1 MESFLDC
8 LRLLVG
14 CLVCGF
20 CLGCSSS
27 DSNVRGAQ
35 SAPEAGR
42 VSAAGGGGDA
52 RSEAARAG
60 RGGAAASA
68 PRSTAGASG
77 SAGSTATATPAS
89 SAPRVDP
96 DDGDAGVIAP
106 TVHKTP
112 PGPSM
117 MLDWDE
123 ATGGKPVNCEPGHY
137 VGTFMCDLATADLGT
152 AHISGPVEL
161 TLQQSK
167 NGEFL
172 EISDAH
178 ISGFALLFLNFQ
190 ATLAG
195 RLECTTRKLSA
206 MAVNGAVGLGSADLL
221 PVLGF
226 SGQLN
231 GELATGG
238 ELLSGTWSFPVT
250 LPDGSQLGTCVGP
263 WTATRM
269 EP

>member
-1 MESFLDC
+1 M
-8 LRLLVG
+8 RLLFVG
-14 CLVCGF
+14 LTCGWI
-20 CLGCSSS
+20 LGCSGS
-27 DSNVRGAQ
+27 DSNTQGAQ
-35 SAPEAGR
+35 SAPVAGR
-42 VSAAGGGGDA
+42 ESAAGGGSGG
-52 RSEAARAG
+52 RTESSRAG
-60 RGGAAASA
+60 QGAAPASP
-68 PRSTAGASG
+68 PRDAAGASG
-77 SAGSTATATPAS
+77 SVAS
-89 SAPRVDP
+89 SATSGGSRAPRVE

-106 TVHKTP
+106 TVRKTP
-112 PGPSM
+112 PDPSIM
-117 MLDWDE
+117 FDWEE

-137 VGTFMCDLATADLGT
+137 VGTFMCDLKTADLGT
-152 AHISGPVEL
+152 AHISGPVQL

-178 ISGFALLFLNFQ
+178 ISGFALLFLNFE

-206 MAVNGAVGLGSADLL
+206 MAVDGSVGLGSAALL

-231 GELATGG
+231 GDLDGAG

>member
-1 MESFLDC
+1 M
-8 LRLLVG
+8 
-14 CLVCGF
+14 
-20 CLGCSSS
+20 
-27 DSNVRGAQ
+27 RGAQ
-35 SAPEAGR
+35 SAPEAGSS
-42 VSAAGGGGDA
+42 SAAGGGGKD
-52 RSEAARAG
+52 SEPPAAGRAG
-60 RGGAAASA
+60 ATESAAAGSSAVSSA
-68 PRSTAGASG
+68 PASG
-77 SAGSTATATPAS
+77 GSR
-89 SAPRVDP
+89 APRVDP
-96 DDGDAGVIAP
+96 DDGDAGIIAP
-106 TVHKTP
+106 TVRKTP
-112 PGPSM
+112 PDPSIM
-117 MLDWDE
+117 FDWDE

-137 VGTFMCDLATADLGT
+137 VGTFKCDLATADLGT

-206 MAVNGAVGLGSADLL
+206 MAVDGAVGLGSADLL

-231 GELATGG
+231 GELDPGG